1 MNNIFRWF
9 QRTLGQMGK
18 ALRAGILRAAKGQT
32 ILRPFSAHLI
42 TLSQTLPC
50 LMTIFAIEKPKNEM
64 NATMSIAPHI

>member
-9 QRTLGQMGK
+9 QRTLGQMGR

-42 TLSQTLPC
+42 TLSQTLP
-50 LMTIFAIEKPKNEM
+50 
-64 NATMSIAPHI
+64 S